1 MTGFDERQKAF
12 EAKFHL
18 DEELAFKA
26 NARRDKL
33 LGLWAAQKLGLSRE
47 AAESYAGSIVDS
59 DLKDSRHIAM
69 LAKLT
74 ADLAPLGVTA
84 AELQAEMHRLD
95 SIARSQIM
103 GEAGSGRHTVSP
115 S

>member
-1 MTGFDERQKAF
+1 MPGGTSCSGCGRRKNWVCRGIGIAPNDLERIFGIFVKV
-12 EAKFHL
+12 H
-18 DEELAFKA
+18 
-26 NARRDKL
+26 
-33 LGLWAAQKLGLSRE
+33 